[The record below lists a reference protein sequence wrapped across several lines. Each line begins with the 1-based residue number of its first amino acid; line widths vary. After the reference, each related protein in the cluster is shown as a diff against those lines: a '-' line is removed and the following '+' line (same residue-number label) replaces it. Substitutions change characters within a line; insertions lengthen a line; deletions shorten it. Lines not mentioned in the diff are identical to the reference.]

1 MKTFQELQEG
11 VYDPNIFKAIFL
23 AGGPGSGKTY
33 VVRKTTGGSGLR
45 IINSDDAFETL
56 LKRENLSLKMPE
68 GEKEK
73 RDVVRTRAK
82 EITGKREKNY
92 LTGRLGII
100 IDGTGAKANKI
111 ISQHSYLRSLGYDTH
126 MIFVNTS
133 LDVALQR
140 NAERGR
146 SVPEKTVV
154 ELWNNVQRNLGLFSQ
169 TFQRNLVI
177 VDNND
182 ATDDVFAKYW
192 KQISR
197 LLKRKVT
204 NGIAKKWISMELAK
218 KKR

>member
-56 LKRENLSLKMPE
+56 LKRANLSLKMPT

-82 EITGKREKNY
+82 ELTVKREKNY
-92 LTGRLGII
+92 LIGRLGIV
-100 IDGTGAKANKI
+100 IDGTGAKVNKI
-111 ISQHSYLRSLGYDTH
+111 ISQHNHLRSLGYDTH

-140 NAERGR
+140 NAERPR
-146 SVPEKTVV
+146 SIPEKKVV

-182 ATDDVFAKYW
+182 ATDDVFVKYW
-192 KQISR
+192 KQVSR

-204 NGIAKKWISMELAK
+204 NSIATKWISMELAK

>member
-1 MKTFQELQEG
+1 
-11 VYDPNIFKAIFL
+11 
-23 AGGPGSGKTY
+23 
-33 VVRKTTGGSGLR
+33 
-45 IINSDDAFETL
+45 
-56 LKRENLSLKMPE
+56 
-68 GEKEK
+68 
-73 RDVVRTRAK
+73 
-82 EITGKREKNY
+82 
-92 LTGRLGII
+92 
-100 IDGTGAKANKI
+100 
-111 ISQHSYLRSLGYDTH
+111 

-154 ELWNNVQRNLGLFSQ
+154 ESWNNVQRNLGLFSQ

-182 ATDDVFAKYW
+182 ATDDVFVKYW
-192 KQISR
+192 KQVSR

>member
-45 IINSDDAFETL
+45 IINSDNAFETL
-56 LKRENLSLKMPE
+56 LKRANLSLKMPT

-82 EITGKREKNY
+82 ELTGKREKNY

-100 IDGTGAKANKI
+100 IDGTGAKVDKI
-111 ISQHSYLRSLGYDTH
+111 ISQHSHLRSLGYDTH

-182 ATDDVFAKYW
+182 ATDDVFVKYW
-192 KQISR
+192 KQVSR

-204 NGIAKKWISMELAK
+204 NSIAKKWISMELAK

>member
-1 MKTFQELQEG
+1 
-11 VYDPNIFKAIFL
+11 
-23 AGGPGSGKTY
+23 
-33 VVRKTTGGSGLR
+33 
-45 IINSDDAFETL
+45 
-56 LKRENLSLKMPE
+56 
-68 GEKEK
+68 
-73 RDVVRTRAK
+73 
-82 EITGKREKNY
+82 
-92 LTGRLGII
+92 
-100 IDGTGAKANKI
+100 
-111 ISQHSYLRSLGYDTH
+111 

-154 ELWNNVQRNLGLFSQ
+154 ESWNNVQRNLGLFSQ

-182 ATDDVFAKYW
+182 ATDDVFVKYW
-192 KQISR
+192 KQVSR

-204 NGIAKKWISMELAK
+204 NSIATKWISMELAK